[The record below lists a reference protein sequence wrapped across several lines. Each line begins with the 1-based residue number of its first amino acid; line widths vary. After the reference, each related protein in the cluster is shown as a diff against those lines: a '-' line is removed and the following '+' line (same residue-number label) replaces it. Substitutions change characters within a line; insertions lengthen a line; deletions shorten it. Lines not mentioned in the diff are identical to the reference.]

1 MSMEAVVEEHVEVMK
16 EENLLLNII
25 KMDSLITLQSLN
37 GLEDNLLKFIGSN
50 KLIIEEDML
59 IDSAK

>member
-1 MSMEAVVEEHVEVMK
+1 MEAVVEEHVEVMK

-50 KLIIEEDML
+50 KLIIVEDML